1 MEYLIF
7 VGRQPILDK
16 EERIFGYEL
25 LYRNSDQ
32 NSFPDIDPEQAT
44 IQLLVNTFLSIGVDQ
59 ISGKSKSFINFTG
72 DLLLKDIFSSL
83 KPEFVVIEI
92 LEDVEITPAL
102 ISRIREIKQE
112 GFQLA
117 LDDFIIQDQY
127 ALHTE
132 LFELIDYVKVDFL
145 AVDAKG
151 RRDIERFIKKYPHIK
166 MLAEKIETE
175 EQFQIAKKSG
185 YDLFQ
190 GYFFAKPEIIK
201 GVEIPAN
208 LNLHM
213 QIISKLNDSDPNIDE
228 IANLILHDISLTY
241 KLLRLINTMNFNVP
255 KSVGSVKQAIV
266 LIGMREL
273 KKWMRILM
281 LQDISDHSSSG
292 RVKALVSCSMSRAKM
307 CEFVAIRTGYPNGDE
322 HFFVGL
328 FSLLDAIMNRDWDDI
343 LPMFPFSE
351 DVAET
356 LQGKKTDMTPYL
368 ELAIATER
376 FDMEKINKIS
386 KRFGVSKEEII
397 AFSNKANHWARQ
409 LER

>member
-1 MEYLIF
+1 MEAHIF
-7 VGRQPILDK
+7 VGRQPILDS
-16 EERIFGYEL
+16 EGRIYGYEL
-25 LYRNSDQ
+25 LYRNSEQ
-32 NSFPDIDPEQAT
+32 NSFPNIDPEQAT
-44 IQLLVNTFLSIGVDQ
+44 IQLLVNTFLSIGIDQ
-59 ISGKSKSFINFTG
+59 ISGKSKSFINFSG
-72 DLLLKDIFSSL
+72 ELLIKDIFSRL
-83 KPEFVVIEI
+83 KPEYVVIEI
-92 LEDVEITPAL
+92 LEDVEITPML
-102 ISRIREIKQE
+102 ISRIREIKNE

-145 AVDAKG
+145 AVDEKG
-151 RRDIERFIKKYPHIK
+151 RGVIERFIKKYPHIQ

-175 EQFQIAKKSG
+175 EQFQVAKKSG

-213 QIISKLNDSDPNIDE
+213 QIINKLNDTDPNVDE
-228 IANLILHDISLTY
+228 IAKLILHDISLTY
-241 KLLRLINTMNFNVP
+241 KLLRFINTMNFSVP

-273 KKWMRILM
+273 RKWMRILM
-281 LQDISDHSSSG
+281 LQDIGDHTSSG
-292 RVKALVSCSMSRAKM
+292 RIKALVSYSMSRAKM
-307 CEFVAIRTGYPNGDE
+307 CELVAVRTGYPNGDE

-328 FSLLDAIMNRDWDDI
+328 FSLLDAIMKRSWRDI
-343 LPMFPFSE
+343 LPMFPFSD

-356 LQGKKTDMTPYL
+356 LQGRKTDLTPYM

-376 FDMEKINKIS
+376 FDMKKIDEIG
-386 KRFGVSKEEII
+386 KRFGVSKQEIVG
-397 AFSNKANHWARQ
+397 FSNKANQWARQ

>member
-1 MEYLIF
+1 MEAQIF
-7 VGRQPILDK
+7 VGRQPILDS
-16 EERIFGYEL
+16 EGRIYGYEL
-25 LYRNSDQ
+25 LYRNSEQ
-32 NSFPDIDPEQAT
+32 NSFPNIDPEQAT

-59 ISGKSKSFINFTG
+59 ISGKSKSFINFSG
-72 DLLLKDIFSSL
+72 ELLIKDIFSRL
-83 KPEFVVIEI
+83 KPEYVVIEI
-92 LEDVEITPAL
+92 LEDVEITSTL
-102 ISRIREIKQE
+102 ISRIREIKQD

-117 LDDFIIQDQY
+117 LDDFILQDQY

-145 AVDAKG
+145 AVDEKG
-151 RRDIERFIKKYPHIK
+151 RRGIERFIKRYPHIH

-213 QIISKLNDSDPNIDE
+213 QILNKLNESDPNTDE
-228 IANLILHDISLTY
+228 IAKLILHDISLTY
-241 KLLRLINTMNFNVP
+241 KLLRFINTMNFSVP
-255 KSVGSVKQAIV
+255 KSVTSVKQAIV

-273 KKWMRILM
+273 RKWMRILM
-281 LQDISDHSSSG
+281 LQDIGDHSSSG
-292 RVKALVSCSMSRAKM
+292 RIKALVSYSMSRAKM
-307 CEFVAIRTGYPNGDE
+307 CELVAVRTGYPNGDE

-328 FSLLDAIMNRDWDDI
+328 FSLLDAIMKRSWSDI

-351 DVAET
+351 EVAET
-356 LQGKKTDMTPYL
+356 LQGKKTDLTPYM

-376 FDMEKINKIS
+376 FDMKKIDEIG
-386 KRFGVSKEEII
+386 KRFGVSKQEIV
-397 AFSNKANHWARQ
+397 AFSNKANQWARQ

>member
-1 MEYLIF
+1 MEAHIF
-7 VGRQPILDK
+7 VGRQPILDT
-16 EERIFGYEL
+16 EGHIYGYEL
-25 LYRNSDQ
+25 LYRNSEK
-32 NSFPDIDPEQAT
+32 NSFPNIDPEQAT
-44 IQLLVNTFLSIGVDQ
+44 IQLLINTFLSIGVDQ
-59 ISGKSKSFINFTG
+59 ISGDSKSFINFSG
-72 DLLLKDIFSSL
+72 DLLIKDIFSNL
-83 KPEFVVIEI
+83 KPEYVVIEI

-102 ISRIREIKQE
+102 ISRIREIKQD

-117 LDDFIIQDQY
+117 LDDFIMQDQY

-132 LFELIDYVKVDFL
+132 LFDLIDYVKVDFL
-145 AVDAKG
+145 AVDEEG
-151 RRDIERFIKKYPHIK
+151 RTAIEKFIKQYPHIQ

-213 QIISKLNDSDPNIDE
+213 QIINRLNVTDPNIDE

-241 KLLRLINTMNFNVP
+241 KLLRFINTMNFNIP

-266 LIGMREL
+266 LIGLREL
-273 KKWMRILM
+273 RKWMRILM
-281 LQDISDHSSSG
+281 LQDIGDHSSSG
-292 RVKALVSCSMSRAKM
+292 RIKALVSYSMSRAKM
-307 CEFVAIRTGYPNGDE
+307 CELIAVRTGYPNGDE

-328 FSLLDAIMNRDWDDI
+328 FSLLDVIMKRSWDDI
-343 LPMFPFSE
+343 IPMFPFSK

-356 LQGKKTDMTPYL
+356 LQGKKTDLSPYL
-368 ELAIATER
+368 ELSIATER
-376 FDMEKINKIS
+376 FELESIEKIGKQ
-386 KRFGVSKEEII
+386 FGVSKEEI
-397 AFSNKANHWARQ
+397 ATFSNKANQWART

>member
-44 IQLLVNTFLSIGVDQ
+44 IQLLINTFLSIGVDQ

-145 AVDAKG
+145 AVDEKS
-151 RRDIERFIKKYPHIK
+151 RRGIERFIKKYPHIK

-175 EQFQIAKKSG
+175 EQFQIAKQSG

-208 LNLHM
+208 LNLHI

-273 KKWMRILM
+273 KRWMRILM

-292 RVKALVSCSMSRAKM
+292 RVKALVSYSMSRAKM

-376 FDMEKINKIS
+376 FDMEKIIKIS

>member
-16 EERIFGYEL
+16 EESIFGYEL
-25 LYRNSDQ
+25 LYRNSEQ
-32 NSFPDIDPEQAT
+32 NSFPNIDPEQAT

-72 DLLLKDIFSSL
+72 ELLIKDIFSSL
-83 KPEFVVIEI
+83 EPDSVVIEI
-92 LEDVEITPAL
+92 LEDVEITPVL
-102 ISRIREIKQE
+102 ISRIREIKQD

-117 LDDFIIQDQY
+117 LDDFIVQDQY

-145 AVDAKG
+145 AVDDNG
-151 RRDIERFIKKYPHIK
+151 RRGIERFIKKYPHIR

-175 EQFQIAKKSG
+175 EQFQIAKNSG

-201 GVEIPAN
+201 GVEIPSN

-241 KLLRLINTMNFNVP
+241 KLLRLINTMNFNAP

-266 LIGMREL
+266 LIGLREL

-281 LQDISDHSSSG
+281 LLDISDHSSSG
-292 RVKALVSCSMSRAKM
+292 RVKALVSYSMSRAKM
-307 CEFVAIRTGYPNGDE
+307 CALVAIRTGYPNGDE

-328 FSLLDAIMNRDWDDI
+328 FSLLDAIMKRTWDDI

-351 DVAET
+351 EVAET
-356 LQGKKTDMTPYL
+356 LQGKNTDMTPYL

-376 FDMEKINKIS
+376 FDMENINKIS
-386 KRFGVSKEEII
+386 KRFGLSKEEII

>member
-1 MEYLIF
+1 MELHIF
-7 VGRQPILDK
+7 VGRQPILDS
-16 EERIFGYEL
+16 EGRIFGYEL
-25 LYRNSDQ
+25 LYRNSER

-44 IQLLVNTFLSIGVDQ
+44 VQLLVNTFLSIGVDQ
-59 ISGKSKSFINFTG
+59 ISGNSKSFINFSG
-72 DLLLKDIFSSL
+72 ELLIKDIFSNL
-83 KPEFVVIEI
+83 KPECVVIEI

-112 GFQLA
+112 GFELA
-117 LDDFIIQDQY
+117 LDDFIVQDQY

-145 AVDAKG
+145 AVDEKG
-151 RRDIERFIKKYPHIK
+151 RLPIEKFIKQYPHIK
-166 MLAEKIETE
+166 LLAEKIETE
-175 EQFQIAKKSG
+175 EQFQNAKRSG

-213 QIISKLNDSDPNIDE
+213 QIINRLNDSDPNIDE

-241 KLLRLINTMNFNVP
+241 KLLRFINTMNFSVP
-255 KSVGSVKQAIV
+255 KSVGSVKQAII

-273 KKWMRILM
+273 RKWMRILM

-292 RVKALVSCSMSRAKM
+292 RVKALVSYSMSRAKM
-307 CEFVAIRTGYPNGDE
+307 CELVAVRTGYPNGDE

-328 FSLLDAIMNRDWDDI
+328 FSLLDVIMKRSWDDV
-343 LPMFPFSE
+343 LPMFPFSDE
-351 DVAET
+351 VAET
-356 LQGKKTDMTPYL
+356 LQGKQTDLTPYL

-376 FDMEKINKIS
+376 FDFDKIVQIGN
-386 KRFGVSKEEII
+386 RLGVTKKELV
-397 AFSNKANHWARQ
+397 AFSNKANQWARM

>member
-1 MEYLIF
+1 MELHIF
-7 VGRQPILDK
+7 VGRQPILDS
-16 EERIFGYEL
+16 EGRIFGYEL
-25 LYRNSDQ
+25 LYRNSER

-44 IQLLVNTFLSIGVDQ
+44 VQLLVNTFLSIGVDQ
-59 ISGKSKSFINFTG
+59 ISGNSKSFINFSG
-72 DLLLKDIFSSL
+72 ELLIKDIFSNL
-83 KPEFVVIEI
+83 KPECVVIEI

-102 ISRIREIKQE
+102 ISRIREIKQD
-112 GFQLA
+112 GFELA
-117 LDDFIIQDQY
+117 LDDFIVQDQY

-145 AVDAKG
+145 AVDEKG
-151 RRDIERFIKKYPHIK
+151 RLPIEEFIKQYPHIK
-166 MLAEKIETE
+166 LLAEKIETE
-175 EQFQIAKKSG
+175 EQFQNAKRSG

-208 LNLHM
+208 LNLHL
-213 QIISKLNDSDPNIDE
+213 QIINRLNDSDPNIDE

-241 KLLRLINTMNFNVP
+241 KLLRFINTMNFSVP

-273 KKWMRILM
+273 RKWMRILM

-292 RVKALVSCSMSRAKM
+292 RVKALVSYSMSRAKM
-307 CEFVAIRTGYPNGDE
+307 CELVAVRTGYPNGDE

-328 FSLLDAIMNRDWDDI
+328 FSLLDVIMKRSWEDV
-343 LPMFPFSE
+343 LPMFPFSDE
-351 DVAET
+351 VATT
-356 LQGKKTDMTPYL
+356 LQGKQTNLTPYL

-376 FDMEKINKIS
+376 FDLEKIVAIGNRLDVTK
-386 KRFGVSKEEII
+386 KELV
-397 AFSNKANHWARQ
+397 AFSNKANQWARM

>member
-1 MEYLIF
+1 MELHIF
-7 VGRQPILDK
+7 VGRQPILDR
-16 EERIFGYEL
+16 EGRIFGYEL
-25 LYRNSDQ
+25 LYRNSEK
-32 NSFPDIDPEQAT
+32 NSFPDINPEQAT
-44 IQLLVNTFLSIGVDQ
+44 IQLLINTFLSIGVDQ
-59 ISGKSKSFINFTG
+59 VSGKSKSFINFSG
-72 DLLLKDIFSSL
+72 DLLIKDIFSNVN
-83 KPEFVVIEI
+83 PECMIIEI
-92 LEDVEITPAL
+92 LEDVEITPLL

-145 AVDAKG
+145 AVDEKD
-151 RRDIERFIKKYPHIK
+151 RCFIERFVKKYPHIK

-175 EQFQIAKKSG
+175 EQFQIAKESG

-201 GVEIPAN
+201 GVEIPPN

-213 QIISKLNDSDPNIDE
+213 QIINKLNEADPNIDE

-241 KLLRLINTMNFNVP
+241 KLLRFINTMNFNIP

-266 LIGMREL
+266 LIGMREFR
-273 KKWMRILM
+273 KWMRILM
-281 LQDISDHSSSG
+281 LQDIGDHSSSG
-292 RVKALVSCSMSRAKM
+292 RVKALISYSMARAKM
-307 CEFVAIRTGYPNGDE
+307 CELMAVRTGHPNGDE

-328 FSLLDAIMNRDWDDI
+328 FSMLDVIMKRSWADI
-343 LPMFPFSE
+343 IPLFPFSE

-356 LQGKKTDMTPYL
+356 LQGKQTDLSPYL
-368 ELAIATER
+368 KLAIATER
-376 FDMEKINKIS
+376 FDLEEIEKIGKQ
-386 KRFGVSKEEII
+386 FGVSKEEI
-397 AFSNKANHWARQ
+397 AGCSTKANQWAQ
-409 LER
+409 ALEE

>member
-16 EERIFGYEL
+16 EGRIFGYEL

-117 LDDFIIQDQY
+117 LDDFIMQDQY

-145 AVDAKG
+145 AVDEKG
-151 RRDIERFIKKYPHIK
+151 RRDIERFIKKYQHIK

-185 YDLFQ
+185 YELFQ

-213 QIISKLNDSDPNIDE
+213 QIISKLNDSDPDIDE

-266 LIGMREL
+266 LIGLREL

-292 RVKALVSCSMSRAKM
+292 RVKALVSYSMSRAKM
-307 CEFVAIRTGYPNGDE
+307 CELVAIRTGYPNGDE

-328 FSLLDAIMNRDWDDI
+328 FSLLDAIMNRNWDDI
-343 LPMFPFSE
+343 LPMFPFSKE
-351 DVAET
+351 VAET
-356 LQGKKTDMTPYL
+356 LQGNKTDMTPYL

-376 FDMEKINKIS
+376 FDMEKINKVS
-386 KRFGVSKEEII
+386 KRFGLSKEEIV

>member
-1 MEYLIF
+1 MEAQIF
-7 VGRQPILDK
+7 VGRQPILDS
-16 EERIFGYEL
+16 EGRIYGYEL
-25 LYRNSDQ
+25 LYRNSEQ

-59 ISGKSKSFINFTG
+59 ISGKSKSFINFSG
-72 DLLLKDIFSSL
+72 ELLVKDIFSRL
-83 KPEFVVIEI
+83 KPEYVVIEI

-102 ISRIREIKQE
+102 LTRIREIKQS

-117 LDDFIIQDQY
+117 LDDFILQDQF
-127 ALHTE
+127 ALHNE

-145 AVDAKG
+145 AVDEKG
-151 RRDIERFIKKYPHIK
+151 RRVIERFIKQYPHIK

-175 EQFQIAKKSG
+175 EQFQIAKKNG
-185 YDLFQ
+185 YHLFQ
-190 GYFFAKPEIIK
+190 GYFFAKPDIIK

-213 QIISKLNDSDPNIDE
+213 QILSKLNETDPDIDE

-241 KLLRLINTMNFNVP
+241 KLLRFINTMNFDVP
-255 KSVGSVKQAIV
+255 KTVTSVKQAVV

-273 KKWMRILM
+273 RKWMRILM

-292 RVKALVSCSMSRAKM
+292 RIKALVSYSMSRAKM
-307 CEFVAIRTGYPNGDE
+307 CELMAVRTGYPNGDE

-328 FSLLDAIMNRDWDDI
+328 FSLLDAIMKRSWNDI
-343 LPMFPFSE
+343 LPMFPFSDE
-351 DVAET
+351 VAET
-356 LQGKKTDMTPYL
+356 LVGKKTELTPYL
-368 ELAIATER
+368 ELSIATER
-376 FDMEKINKIS
+376 FDMRKIDEIGK
-386 KRFGVSKEEII
+386 KFGVSKNEIV
-397 AFSNKANHWARQ
+397 AFSNKANKWARQ

>member
-1 MEYLIF
+1 MELQIF
-7 VGRQPILDK
+7 VGRQPILDS
-16 EERIFGYEL
+16 EGQIYGYEL
-25 LYRNSDQ
+25 LYRNSEQ

-44 IQLLVNTFLSIGVDQ
+44 IHLLVNTFLSIGVDQ
-59 ISGKSKSFINFTG
+59 ISGKSKSFINFSG
-72 DLLLKDIFSSL
+72 DLLIKDIFSNL
-83 KPEFVVIEI
+83 KPEYVVIEI
-92 LEDVEITPAL
+92 LEDVEITPML
-102 ISRIREIKQE
+102 ISRIREIKQD

-117 LDDFIIQDQY
+117 LDDFIMQDQY

-145 AVDAKG
+145 AVDDKS
-151 RRDIERFIKKYPHIK
+151 RRDIERFIKRYPHIK

-175 EQFQIAKKSG
+175 EQFQIAKQSG

-208 LNLHM
+208 LNLHV
-213 QIISKLNDSDPNIDE
+213 QIIGKLNDRNPNIDE

-241 KLLRLINTMNFNVP
+241 KLLRFINTLNFSVP

-266 LIGMREL
+266 LIGLREL

-292 RVKALVSCSMSRAKM
+292 RVKALVSYSMSRAKM
-307 CEFVAIRTGYPNGDE
+307 CELVAIRTGYPNGDE

-328 FSLLDAIMNRDWDDI
+328 FSLLDAIMNRDWEDI

-351 DVAET
+351 EVAET

-376 FDMEKINKIS
+376 FDMEKINDIS
-386 KRFGVSKEEII
+386 KRFGLSKEEI
-397 AFSNKANHWARQ
+397 AAYSNKANHWAQQ

>member
-1 MEYLIF
+1 MELHIF
-7 VGRQPILDK
+7 VGRQPILDS
-16 EERIFGYEL
+16 EGGIYGYEL
-25 LYRNSDQ
+25 LYRNSEE

-44 IQLLVNTFLSIGVDQ
+44 IQLLINTFLSIGVDQ
-59 ISGKSKSFINFTG
+59 ISGKSKSFINFSG
-72 DLLLKDIFSSL
+72 ELLIKDIFSNL
-83 KPEFVVIEI
+83 KPECIIIEI

-102 ISRIREIKQE
+102 ISRIREIKQD
-112 GFQLA
+112 GFRFA
-117 LDDFIIQDQY
+117 LDDFIVQDQY
-127 ALHTE
+127 RLHPE

-145 AVDAKG
+145 AVDEKG
-151 RRDIERFIKKYPHIK
+151 RRYIERFIKKYPHIK

-213 QIISKLNDSDPNIDE
+213 QIISKLNENDPDIDE

-241 KLLRLINTMNFNVP
+241 KLLRYINTMNFEVP
-255 KSVGSVKQAIV
+255 KSVGSVKQALV
-266 LIGMREL
+266 LIGLREL
-273 KKWMRILM
+273 KKWMRVLM
-281 LQDISDHSSSG
+281 LQNIGDHSSSG
-292 RVKALVSCSMSRAKM
+292 RIKALVSYSMSRAKM
-307 CEFVAIRTGYPNGDE
+307 CELVAIRTGYPNGDE

-328 FSLLDAIMNRDWDDI
+328 FSLLDAIMKRSWDDI
-343 LPMFPFSE
+343 LPLFPFSE
-351 DVAET
+351 EVAET
-356 LQGKKTDMTPYL
+356 LQGKKTDLTAYL

-376 FDMEKINKIS
+376 FDMEKIDSIG
-386 KRFGVSKEEII
+386 KRFGLSKEEIVM
-397 AFSNKANHWARQ
+397 FSNKANHWARQ

>member
-1 MEYLIF
+1 MEAHIF
-7 VGRQPILDK
+7 VGRQPILDT
-16 EERIFGYEL
+16 EGRIYGYEL
-25 LYRNSDQ
+25 LYRNSEK
-32 NSFPDIDPEQAT
+32 NSFPNIDPEQAT
-44 IQLLVNTFLSIGVDQ
+44 IQLLINTFLSIGVDQ
-59 ISGKSKSFINFTG
+59 ISGDSKSFINFSG
-72 DLLLKDIFSSL
+72 DLLIKDIFSNL
-83 KPEFVVIEI
+83 KPEYVVVEI

-102 ISRIREIKQE
+102 ISRIREIKQD

-117 LDDFIIQDQY
+117 LDDFIMQDQY

-132 LFELIDYVKVDFL
+132 LFDLIDYVKVDFL
-145 AVDAKG
+145 AVDEKG
-151 RRDIERFIKKYPHIK
+151 RAAIEKFIKQYPHIQ

-213 QIISKLNDSDPNIDE
+213 QIINRLNEKDPNIDE

-241 KLLRLINTMNFNVP
+241 KLLRFINTMNFNIP

-266 LIGMREL
+266 LIGLREL
-273 KKWMRILM
+273 RKWMRILM
-281 LQDISDHSSSG
+281 LQDIGDHSSSG
-292 RVKALVSCSMSRAKM
+292 RIKALVSYSMSRAKM
-307 CEFVAIRTGYPNGDE
+307 CELIAVRTGYPNGDE

-328 FSLLDAIMNRDWDDI
+328 FSLLDVIMKRGWDDI
-343 LPMFPFSE
+343 IPMFPFSK

-356 LQGKKTDMTPYL
+356 LQGKKTDLSPYL
-368 ELAIATER
+368 ELSIATER
-376 FDMEKINKIS
+376 FELESIERIGKQ
-386 KRFGVSKEEII
+386 FGVSKEEIA
-397 AFSNKANHWARQ
+397 AFSNKANQWART